1 MRVELPGGDDLIGT
15 AVGLDPDGRLIVEEQ
30 ATGELQA
37 VAAGDVTH
45 LRY

>member
-1 MRVELPGGDDLIGT
+1 VELPGGSDLVGT
-15 AVGLDPDGRLIVEEQ
+15 ATGIDGEGRLKVVSQADGEERS
-30 ATGELQA
+30 